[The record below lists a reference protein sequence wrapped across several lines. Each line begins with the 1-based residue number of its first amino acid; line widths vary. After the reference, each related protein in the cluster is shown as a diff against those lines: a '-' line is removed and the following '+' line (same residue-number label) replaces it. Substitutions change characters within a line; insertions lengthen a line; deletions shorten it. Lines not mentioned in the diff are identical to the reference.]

1 MEAYASNLVHLFIFL
16 LFFSFNKFYYVQLL
30 CLLVQ
35 DMRRDLGISHF
46 EGKME
51 VKDME
56 VNTLDK
62 N

>member
-1 MEAYASNLVHLFIFL
+1 MSEKMSLALSSCMVIQAVKSVVLV
-16 LFFSFNKFYYVQLL
+16 
-30 CLLVQ
+30 CPLVQ

-56 VNTLDK
+56 VNTLDRK
-62 N
+62 

>member
-1 MEAYASNLVHLFIFL
+1 MEAYASNLVQLFIFL